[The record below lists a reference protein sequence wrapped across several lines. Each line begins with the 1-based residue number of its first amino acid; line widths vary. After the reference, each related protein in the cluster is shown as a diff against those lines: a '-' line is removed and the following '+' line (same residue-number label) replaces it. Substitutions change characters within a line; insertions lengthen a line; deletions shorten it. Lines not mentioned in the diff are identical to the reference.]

1 MSNTP
6 NQKNGRSRPVV
17 LCILDGWGDRTETD
31 FNAVAQADTPNWD
44 RLAATLP
51 RAQLDASAGEVGL
64 PEGQMGN
71 SEVGHMNLGAG
82 RVVMQELPRID
93 TAVKDGSM
101 AANPALTKLIDAL
114 KDSGGACHLMGL
126 MSPGGVHSHQD
137 HMVALARAIGSAG
150 VPVVVHALLDGRDT
164 PPRSAK
170 RFMERFLKDADDV
183 PGLSVGV
190 VSGRYFAMDRDKRWD
205 RVAKAY
211 KALVDAKGE
220 RTAPDALTA
229 IQQSYDADVSD
240 EFVLPTVVEGYEGM
254 KDGDGILMANF
265 RADRVREILGAL
277 ADPDFDGFE
286 RGRTVQFA
294 ARLGMA
300 EYSKDLAAFFD
311 VLFPPEELKN
321 ILGQVVSEAGMTQL
335 RIAETEKYA
344 HVTFF
349 LNGGRE
355 QVFDGEDRILVP
367 SPKVATYDLQPEM
380 SAPEVTDRLC
390 EAILSGKYDL
400 IVANFAN
407 GDMVGHSGILEAAIK
422 AAAAVDS
429 SLGRVEAAIKEAGGV
444 MLVTADHGN
453 CEMMR
458 DPETGE
464 PHTAHT
470 LNRVPIILVNGPKWA
485 SKLRS
490 GRLADVAPTLL
501 QLLGV
506 EQPQEMTGGTL
517 IVEEGVRS
525 AAE

>member
-1 MSNTP
+1 MSNTQNP
-6 NQKNGRSRPVV
+6 NVRPRPVV
-17 LCILDGWGDRTETD
+17 LCILDGWGDRAETD

-51 RAQLDASAGEVGL
+51 RAQLNASAGEVGL

-82 RVVMQELPRID
+82 RVVMQDLPRID
-93 TAVKDGSM
+93 AAVKDGSM
-101 AANPALTKLIDAL
+101 AANPALTKLIDTL
-114 KDSGGACHLMGL
+114 KANGGKCHMMGL

-137 HMVALARAIGSAG
+137 HMVALARTVAAAG

-164 PPRSAK
+164 PPRSGK
-170 RFMERFLKDADDV
+170 GFMTKFLEDAGDI

-190 VSGRYFAMDRDKRWD
+190 VSGRYYAMDRDKRWD
-205 RVAKAY
+205 RVAKGY
-211 KALVDAKGE
+211 RALVDAEGE
-220 RTAPDALTA
+220 RTAPDAVSA
-229 IQQSYDADVSD
+229 IQQSYDEDVSD
-240 EFVLPTVVEGYEGM
+240 EFVLPTVVDGYGGM
-254 KDGDGILMANF
+254 QDGDGILMANF

-277 ADPDFDGFE
+277 VDPAFDGFE
-286 RGRTVQFA
+286 RGRVVKFA
-294 ARLGMA
+294 ARLGLTQ
-300 EYSKDLAAFFD
+300 YSQDLNGFLD
-311 VLFPPEELKN
+311 IIFPQKELTN
-321 ILGQVVSEAGMTQL
+321 ILGQLVSEAGMTQL

-380 SAPEVTDRLC
+380 SAPEVTERLV

-422 AAAAVDS
+422 AAATVDTC
-429 SLGRVEAAIKEAGGV
+429 LGRVEAAVNEVGGV

-453 CEMMR
+453 CEMMQ

-470 LNRVPIILVNGPKWA
+470 LNRVPIILVNGPGWA
-485 SKLRS
+485 RKLRD

-506 EQPQEMTGGTL
+506 PQPQDMTGETL
-517 IVEEGVRS
+517 IIEEGARS